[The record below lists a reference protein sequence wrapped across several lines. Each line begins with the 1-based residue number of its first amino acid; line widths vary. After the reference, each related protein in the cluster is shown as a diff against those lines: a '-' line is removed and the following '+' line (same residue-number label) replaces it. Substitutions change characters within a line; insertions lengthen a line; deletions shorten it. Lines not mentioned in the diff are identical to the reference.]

1 MQPLDL
7 VSFDAGEF
15 ELQGDDDGIRRWR
28 APSGDMV
35 GLYYFAL
42 PPDIV
47 ADLRSIT
54 AVRTFYRQ
62 IVTKS
67 GAAIIEVETP
77 EIAGCLTVR
86 LIVKVPPQ
94 HPGMTYVGSITLP
107 FRDFSYVLKAQ
118 CEEHG
123 VTGMRDAF
131 VWSQKMA
138 SGEITPDAE
147 KGIIHGWMRD
157 PYDSSLGDGFAMN
170 LSEDEQYDGRFPHHP
185 LSRLRRLLGHL
196 QGTLRV
202 SEELKNKPRL

>member
-7 VSFDAGEF
+7 VSFDAAEF
-15 ELQGDDDGIRRWR
+15 ELQEGGGGIRRWR

-35 GLYYFAL
+35 GLYYFAR

-54 AVRTFYRQ
+54 SVRNFYRQ

-77 EIAGCLTVR
+77 EIAGCLTTR
-86 LIVKVPPQ
+86 LIVKVPQ
-94 HPGMTYVGSITLP
+94 NPGMTYVGSITLP

-118 CEEHG
+118 FEEHG
-123 VTGMRDAF
+123 VTGTRDA
-131 VWSQKMA
+131 VVLDEKMA
-138 SGEITPDAE
+138 SGEITPSSE
-147 KGIIHGWMRD
+147 KGILRGWMCD
-157 PYDSSLGDGFAMN
+157 PYDSSLEDGFAMN
-170 LSEDEQYDGRFPHHP
+170 LSEDEQYDHRFSQHP
-185 LSRLRRLLGHL
+185 LSRLRGLLNHF

-202 SEELKNKPRL
+202 SDEVKRKPRL